1 MTMASSYFVSLS
13 VLLLH
18 FDWDFFFFFVEII
31 SVSWLHHRLCSKEE
45 WCIPSRDHWS
55 VLMQSFFF
63 FFFPL
68 LKLRQSFI
76 FMTQA
81 ILHTPNIRKK
91 LQLPLICSMLTTNNK
106 IKQKKKFFL
115 IIFFIIGKYHISI
128 CWRFCPNPFG
138 MERVTL

>member
-18 FDWDFFFFFVEII
+18 FDWDFFFWKSYQFHDFII
-31 SVSWLHHRLCSKEE
+31 DYVQKKNGVSHRGTTDQFSCKA
-45 WCIPSRDHWS
+45 
-55 VLMQSFFF
+55 FFF
-63 FFFPL
+63 FFSL

-115 IIFFIIGKYHISI
+115 IIFFLIGKYHISI